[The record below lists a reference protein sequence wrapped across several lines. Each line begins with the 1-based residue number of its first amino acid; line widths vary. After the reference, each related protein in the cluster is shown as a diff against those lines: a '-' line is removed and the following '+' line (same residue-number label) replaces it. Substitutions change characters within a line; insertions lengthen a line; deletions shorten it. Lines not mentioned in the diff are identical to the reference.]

1 MWSRDSTTS
10 HLTWLMRTSSKVTH
24 RKAHYRKANHSSM
37 RLQSSVIA
45 KWQRSARIKWEQIA
59 HSLSAMWM
67 LVFSHHAMPEHAF
80 FPYSLNIYSL
90 SMLSPGSRSF
100 SVIIITIASV
110 FFLQLSF
117 VCVCVCVCTFMNVQE
132 STCHGILAEVREPL
146 ARVGCILAS
155 QESLVLTTDH
165 RPWHRVRLLTEPP
178 HLPLRWS
185 WFSVHSLR
193 GIFMNVSY
201 SSLCELFKLASP
213 KLLRALQNCWGLCC
227 FCFLEEEVVR
237 STDNCTGR

>member
-1 MWSRDSTTS
+1 MTKICSDKMGTDCSQSLR
-10 HLTWLMRTSSKVTH
+10 
-24 RKAHYRKANHSSM
+24 YANAC
-37 RLQSSVIA
+37 LQPPCNA
-45 KWQRSARIKWEQIA
+45 WTRI
-59 HSLSAMWM
+59 L
-67 LVFSHHAMPEHAF
+67 
-80 FPYSLNIYSL
+80 
-90 SMLSPGSRSF
+90 
-100 SVIIITIASV
+100 SV
-110 FFLQLSF
+110 FFKYIFPFYAFPRFQIILCNNYNNCKCFLF
-117 VCVCVCVCTFMNVQE
+117 TIIICVCVCVCTFMNVHE